1 MREIQKNSDDYI
13 RCYAGDKPY
22 VFISYAHK
30 DIEAVKPVLKR
41 IEKDG
46 IRFWYDSGIIS
57 GTEWRD
63 FIASKVSDCKVFIAF
78 ISACFPAEYV
88 YSNFSLIVVYLRFFK

>member
-30 DIEAVKPVLKR
+30 DIDVVKPVLKR

-46 IRFWYDSGIIS
+46 IRFWYDS
-57 GTEWRD
+57 
-63 FIASKVSDCKVFIAF
+63 
-78 ISACFPAEYV
+78 
-88 YSNFSLIVVYLRFFK
+88 